1 MNESGKLRRG
11 HLSSTAALIITDI
24 LIINIAAF
32 ATVVLRVEFDF
43 PLISALG
50 FFEALRY
57 CCIPGS
63 IMSVLVFSA
72 FRLYSSRWEYAGERE
87 VFYLGFASVCASA
100 LYYTSAL
107 VMRRSLPRS
116 FRLSARCCS
125 SCCCRSRATYT
136 AG

>member
-1 MNESGKLRRG
+1 MVCMLPDGGNMNESGKLRRG

-100 LYYTSAL
+100 LYYL
-107 VMRRSLPRS
+107 SLIHI
-116 FRLSARCCS
+116 
-125 SCCCRSRATYT
+125 
-136 AG
+136 